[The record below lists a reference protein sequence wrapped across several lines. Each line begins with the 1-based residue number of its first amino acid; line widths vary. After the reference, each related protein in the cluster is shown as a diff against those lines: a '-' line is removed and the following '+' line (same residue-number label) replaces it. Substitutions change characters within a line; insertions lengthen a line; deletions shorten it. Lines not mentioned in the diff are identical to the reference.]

1 MSSSAKAA
9 DRKLLFYIGFGIS
22 SEAGFWRADRS
33 RLVKLGYEDENSMIS
48 PAIISKMNLVK
59 KIKKKLFTFGAKYV
73 IIYVEN
79 KERKLKMTK
88 QELNT
93 LSDLLL
99 KLQEERLQEYRNEGY
114 DIDSMDDEEIM
125 ELDDGDN
132 LLQGLDIVFGVV
144 QRIRGN

>member
-1 MSSSAKAA
+1 
-9 DRKLLFYIGFGIS
+9 
-22 SEAGFWRADRS
+22 
-33 RLVKLGYEDENSMIS
+33 
-48 PAIISKMNLVK
+48 
-59 KIKKKLFTFGAKYV
+59 
-73 IIYVEN
+73 
-79 KERKLKMTK
+79 MTK

-99 KLQEERLQEYRNEGY
+99 KLQEERLQEYRDEGY
-114 DIDSMDDEEIM
+114 GIDSVDDEEVM

>member
-1 MSSSAKAA
+1 
-9 DRKLLFYIGFGIS
+9 
-22 SEAGFWRADRS
+22 
-33 RLVKLGYEDENSMIS
+33 
-48 PAIISKMNLVK
+48 
-59 KIKKKLFTFGAKYV
+59 
-73 IIYVEN
+73 
-79 KERKLKMTK
+79 MTE

-99 KLQEERLQEYRNEGY
+99 KLQEERLQEYRDEGY
-114 DIDSMDDEEIM
+114 DIDSMDDEEII

>member
-1 MSSSAKAA
+1 M
-9 DRKLLFYIGFGIS
+9 REIRYNIYI
-22 SEAGFWRADRS
+22 
-33 RLVKLGYEDENSMIS
+33 
-48 PAIISKMNLVK
+48 
-59 KIKKKLFTFGAKYV
+59 
-73 IIYVEN
+73 EN

-99 KLQEERLQEYRNEGY
+99 KLQEERLQEYRDEGY